1 MARPWFCDPDA
12 GLFALSAVH
21 PEGWLQGEYDLV
33 YRWTGEIRIHDVKAS
48 IGTSDFSFG
57 YPEQLVTYAYLWWV
71 THERRE
77 MVSELE
83 IWYLGVPVRKKI
95 RLPDE
100 EALLR
105 LERRLKTLHQT
116 IKMTEK
122 QLESN
127 YPGKP
132 APVRKFLPGG
142 EFSDFEPKV
151 GMARCESCDY
161 QTICSESPLE
171 KELPTGGER
180 RFAESSQAMVNCT
193 PISEIYPFVTLLGTV
208 RDPNMV
214 KQWPTFEKEYLEF
227 FLDMGPNEWVAVVVK
242 KDDPELPSGFEHGA
256 TVRIKRG
263 IVASGWRKDL
273 GNHIRIDLSFS
284 SSIEIAASTKGGDS
298 RFVDLRPQSYNINAK
313 IFNFDHREN
322 KWGSRLIDSTGT
334 IAFQLW
340 GGEEKAQSLLG
351 EYSPERGDEV
361 VIVGA
366 RAKDQFGK
374 LVLEGRV
381 TKNFS
386 TRLRPAPQ

>member
-1 MARPWFCDPDA
+1 M
-12 GLFALSAVH
+12 
-21 PEGWLQGEYDLV
+21 
-33 YRWTGEIRIHDVKAS
+33 
-48 IGTSDFSFG
+48 
-57 YPEQLVTYAYLWWV
+57 
-71 THERRE
+71 
-77 MVSELE
+77 
-83 IWYLGVPVRKKI
+83 
-95 RLPDE
+95 
-100 EALLR
+100 
-105 LERRLKTLHQT
+105 
-116 IKMTEK
+116 
-122 QLESN
+122 
-127 YPGKP
+127 
-132 APVRKFLPGG
+132 
-142 EFSDFEPKV
+142 
-151 GMARCESCDY
+151 
-161 QTICSESPLE
+161 
-171 KELPTGGER
+171 
-180 RFAESSQAMVNCT
+180 
-193 PISEIYPFVTLLGTV
+193 
-208 RDPNMV
+208 
-214 KQWPTFEKEYLEF
+214 
-227 FLDMGPNEWVAVVVK
+227 VVK

-284 SSIEIAASTKGGDS
+284 SSIEIATSTKGGDS

-340 GGEEKAQSLLG
+340 GGEEKAQSLLE